1 MWHAS
6 VCCHLVHQFAINF
19 SKKHVDE
26 LEKNCQVMKFFNK
39 NKLNNVILLS
49 VYLLKKKGSIQD
61 NKIILFIFYH
71 KQNKHEIWKFD
82 SLKNIWLLDLEPQI
96 YKNVGERGQARSTQ
110 QVGATKSSGQPALT
124 FEAPATANTG
134 RFACVKFLTR
144 GGSTDSFLDIRR
156 PKWILIICLITLSI
170 LWY

>member
-26 LEKNCQVMKFFNK
+26 LEKNCQVMKIFNK

-110 QVGATKSSGQPALT
+110 QVGATKSSGQPALLLRRQLPPILGDLHALN
-124 FEAPATANTG
+124 FLHVEVAPTVSLILGDRN
-134 RFACVKFLTR
+134 
-144 GGSTDSFLDIRR
+144 GS
-156 PKWILIICLITLSI
+156 
-170 LWY
+170 